1 MTSET
6 ERRMAEFLGEGQFH
20 LGFLPTEQSNPKT
33 RHLDEVFRRSP
44 EEGVGLL
51 LSVDRD
57 IVPMA
62 RRVFSSPGFARLED
76 AMTESL
82 ASGHRLVFSG
92 CGATGRLSILLETL
106 WRRGLQDV
114 KASDPAAYAH
124 LAPLQDSVLSI
135 MTGGDYALVRSVES
149 FEDYAEFGR
158 QQVREMHLGSGDTLV
173 GITEGGETS
182 SVLGTVEEAVASG
195 ASVFLVFNNPAE
207 ILHEHLERCRRVLD
221 EPCVTVLDLSCG
233 PMAVA
238 GSTRMQATTSEQL
251 VVGAAL
257 ENAFQRLLR
266 KLFGEAPPK
275 ALALACSDW
284 ASSFEDLLDELE
296 KPESLCVMGGHIVFE
311 EEIYRAKGRVT
322 YYAERA
328 LLDIFTDTTERSP
341 TFMLPPFR
349 AGSDAVSAPPW
360 AFVKH
365 PSLGTAE
372 AWKST
377 LLRMPRGLDWTSADY
392 QRMGAAAKLRDNPP
406 KLGLLEILDFRVG
419 CERDASRFPPTG
431 SAAVL
436 VLFERELQDTS
447 FPTLEAAWHDVSAEY
462 RDRRV
467 LVVGGQG
474 HNAGFAHVDCG
485 GVATPLGLM
494 QRLAMKLVFNCIS
507 TGTMVRL
514 GRVAGNWMSFVAV
527 SNKKLMDRSVRLVAE
542 LCGFDYVRA
551 CRELFEAMEDLE
563 RSARPSDEKVSPVQH
578 VIARHRLT
586 DAEAMS
592 CASLRE

>member
-1 MTSET
+1 MTNET

-33 RHLDEVFRRSP
+33 RNLDETFRRSS

-62 RRVFSSPGFARLED
+62 RRVLVSPEFTRLED

-82 ASGHRLVFSG
+82 ALGHRLVFSG

-106 WRRGLQDV
+106 WRRGLLDV
-114 KASDPAAYAH
+114 KESDPAAYAR
-124 LAPLQDSVLSI
+124 LSSFQDSVLSI

-158 QQVREMHLGSGDTLV
+158 QQVREMGLGSGDTLV

-182 SVLGTVEEAVASG
+182 SVLGTVDEAVARG
-195 ASVFLVFNNPAE
+195 ASAFLVFNNPAE
-207 ILHEHLERCRRVLD
+207 ILREHLERCRRVID
-221 EPCVTVLDLSCG
+221 DPRVTVLDLSCG

-266 KLFGEAPPK
+266 KLFSETPPQ
-275 ALALACSDW
+275 ALSLVPADW
-284 ASSFEDLLDELE
+284 ASSFESLLDALE
-296 KPESLCVMGGHIVFE
+296 TPESLRAMGGQIVFE
-311 EEIYRAKGRVT
+311 EELYQAKGRVT

-349 AGSDAVSAPPW
+349 AGSDAISAPPW

-365 PSLGTAE
+365 PGLVTPE
-372 AWKST
+372 AWQST
-377 LLRMPRGLDWTSADY
+377 LLRMPRGLAWTSADY
-392 QRMGAAAKLRDNPP
+392 QRMGAAPKLRENPP
-406 KLGLLEILDFRVG
+406 KLGVPEILDFRIG
-419 CERDASRFPPTG
+419 CERDASRLPPTG
-431 SAAVL
+431 NAAVL
-436 VLFERELQDTS
+436 VLFGRELQDRV
-447 FPTLEAAWHDVSAEY
+447 FQTLETAWQNVSSEY
-462 RDRRV
+462 GNRRV
-467 LVVGGQG
+467 LVVGGDVRDSE
-474 HNAGFAHVDCG
+474 FAHVHCKT
-485 GVATPLGLM
+485 APTPLGLM
-494 QRLAMKLVFNCIS
+494 ERLAMKLVFNCIS
-507 TGTMVRL
+507 TGTQVRL

-542 LCGFDYVRA
+542 LCGIDYNQA
-551 CRELFEAMEDLE
+551 CRELFEAMEYLE
-563 RSARPSDEKVSPVQH
+563 QNTSPAAEKVSPVQH
-578 VIARHRLT
+578 VIARHR
-586 DAEAMS
+586 DA
-592 CASLRE
+592 